1 MSPYIFNRPEVITKI
16 VSFIGS
22 SMLDP
27 LNLVAIE
34 EDIGAIS
41 PGGPLH
47 KIRTVLI
54 LDGETS
60 PIQPISHRDE

>member
-1 MSPYIFNRPEVITKI
+1 
-16 VSFIGS
+16 
-22 SMLDP
+22 MLDP

-60 PIQPISHRDE
+60 SIQPISYRDE